1 MFKVTPNP
9 PDTDPV
15 SPYESPDSNK
25 LNEAAERALD
35 HHFPPADPKP
45 PKHNGQLFS
54 VCPDIH
60 PETLLANASED
71 LLSIS
76 AIAANLADDVD
87 GSRRSVALALSR
99 MADGVHLLVERTL
112 DHLDEPEMTA
122 IFAKQQNRVS

>member
-9 PDTDPV
+9 PETDPA
-15 SPYESPDSNK
+15 SPYESLDSNK
-25 LNEAAERALD
+25 LHEAAERALD

-45 PKHNGQLFS
+45 PKRNGQLFS
-54 VCPDIH
+54 
-60 PETLLANASED
+60 ETLLANASED

-99 MADGVHLLVERTL
+99 MADGVHLLVERML
-112 DHLDEPEMTA
+112 DHLDEPEMAA
-122 IFAKQQNRVS
+122 IFAKLQNRVS

>member
-45 PKHNGQLFS
+45 PRRNGQLFS
-54 VCPDIH
+54 VCSGIN

-99 MADGVHLLVERTL
+99 MADGVHLLVERML
-112 DHLDEPEMTA
+112 DHLDEPDMAA
-122 IFAKQQNRVS
+122 ILAKQS

>member
-9 PDTDPV
+9 PETDPA
-15 SPYESPDSNK
+15 SPYESLDSNK
-25 LNEAAERALD
+25 LHEAAERALD
-35 HHFPPADPKP
+35 HHFPPTEKKP
-45 PKHNGQLFS
+45 SKRNGQLFS
-54 VCPDIH
+54 VCSGIH

-99 MADGVHLLVERTL
+99 MADGVHLLVERML
-112 DHLDEPEMTA
+112 DHLEEPEMAA
-122 IFAKQQNRVS
+122 ILAKQS

>member
-15 SPYESPDSNK
+15 SPYEPDSNK

-45 PKHNGQLFS
+45 PKRNGQLFS
-54 VCPDIH
+54 VCPGIH

-99 MADGVHLLVERTL
+99 MADGVHLLVERML
-112 DHLDEPEMTA
+112 DHLDEPEMAA
-122 IFAKQQNRVS
+122 IFAKLQNRVS